1 VTPPR
6 RGRDSG
12 LVRPYVVT
20 GGRSAPSRNHFDQV
34 TLVIAGPPELPRT
47 HLGPE
52 HRRVLELCEPGA
64 LSVAEIS
71 GHLGLPLSVLRILLA
86 DLMESGHITTRAG
99 RVEDPPLAQRLD
111 RTLLEAVL
119 AGLRAL

>member
-1 VTPPR
+1 MTPPR

-34 TLVIAGPPELPRT
+34 TLVVAGQSGLPT
-47 HLGPE
+47 GHLGPE
-52 HRRVLELCEPGA
+52 HRRVLRLCQPGA
-64 LSVAEIS
+64 LSVAELS
-71 GHLGLPLSVLRILLA
+71 AHLGLPLSVLRILLA
-86 DLMESGHITTRAG
+86 DLMEGGHITTRAS
-99 RVEDPPLAQRLD
+99 RAATPPLAQRLD